1 MLLSIIFAKNLS
13 MRKSNRIP
21 QVFNNVE
28 IIDVGSEGK
37 AIAKIDN
44 QVIFVPF
51 VVPGDVVDI
60 QITKS
65 KKSFKEGKAIKIHQ
79 YSKLRIDAKCSHFG
93 VCGGCKW
100 QNMSYNQQLFFKQ
113 KQVKDSLQ
121 RIAKVEIPEIMDI
134 LPSEDQY
141 YYRNKLEYTF
151 SNRKWLVHFNK
162 NEDNSGINFNGVG
175 FHIPGMFDKIVDI
188 DHCYLQLEPSN
199 KIRLSI
205 KNYAFENNLSFYN
218 VRRWEGFLRNLLIRT
233 SSTGDLMVIM
243 VVNDKEKEKIEG
255 LMNHLKSN
263 FPEITSMFYV
273 VNQKK
278 NDDISDQVF
287 VLFHGKPYILER
299 MPTVNDPQKFLT
311 FKIGPI
317 SFYQTNSKQAYNL
330 YKIAADFADFKG
342 HEIVYD
348 LYTGTGTIA
357 NFVAYAVKK
366 VIGLEYI
373 PSAIEDAIE
382 NSKINGIENT
392 LFYAGAIEKIM
403 DNEFIQK
410 NGKPD
415 IIITD
420 PPRAGMHAKVI
431 DKLLKMS
438 PDKIIYISCNPA
450 TQARD
455 IALLNEL
462 YFVEKIQP
470 IDMFPQTHH
479 VENVILLKKKV

>member
-1 MLLSIIFAKNLS
+1 
-13 MRKSNRIP
+13 MRKSNRRIR

-37 AIAKIDN
+37 AIAKVDN
-44 QVIFVPF
+44 QVIFVSF

-65 KKSFKEGKAIKIHQ
+65 KKSYKEGKAIKIHK
-79 YSKLRIDAKCSHFG
+79 YSTLRIDAKCSHFG

-100 QNMSYNQQLFFKQ
+100 QNLTYDQQLFFKQ
-113 KQVKDSLQ
+113 KQVKDNLE
-121 RIAKVEIPEIMDI
+121 RIAKVQLPKIMNI
-134 LPSEDQY
+134 LPSDEQY

-151 SNRKWLVHFNK
+151 SDRKWLVHFDK

-199 KIRLSI
+199 KIRLAV
-205 KNYAFENNLSFYN
+205 KKYAFENNLSFYN
-218 VRRWEGFLRNLLIRT
+218 ARRWEGFLRNLLIRS
-233 SSTGDLMVIM
+233 SSTGDLMIIM
-243 VVNDKEKEKIEG
+243 VVNDKDKEKIEG
-255 LMNHLKSN
+255 LMSHIKTN

-278 NDDISDQVF
+278 NDDISDQEF
-287 VLFHGKPYILER
+287 VLFHGKPYILEK
-299 MPTVNDPQKFLT
+299 MPSVNDPQKILN

-317 SFYQTNSKQAYNL
+317 SFYQTNSTQAYNL

-342 HEIVYD
+342 DETVYD

-357 NFVAYAVKK
+357 NFIASAVNK

-373 PSAIEDAIE
+373 PSAIEDANE
-382 NSKINGIENT
+382 NSKINKIENT
-392 LFYAGAIEKIM
+392 KFYAGAIEKIM
-403 DNEFIQK
+403 DDEFIQK
-410 NGKPD
+410 NGRPD

-420 PPRAGMHAKVI
+420 PPRAGMHTKVI
-431 DKLLKMS
+431 GQLLKIS
-438 PDKIIYISCNPA
+438 PEKIIYISCNPA

-455 IALLNEL
+455 IALLDEL
-462 YFVEKIQP
+462 YVVEKVQP
-470 IDMFPQTHH
+470 VDMFPQTHH
-479 VENVILLKKKV
+479 VENVILLKKWV

>member
-1 MLLSIIFAKNLS
+1 
-13 MRKSNRIP
+13 MRKSNRKIR

-28 IIDVGSEGK
+28 IIDAGSEGK
-37 AIAKIDN
+37 AIAKVDN
-44 QVIFVPF
+44 KVIFVPF

-79 YSKLRIDAKCSHFG
+79 YSKLRIEPKCVHFG
-93 VCGGCKW
+93 ICGGCKW
-100 QNMSYNQQLFFKQ
+100 QNMSYDHQLFFKQ
-113 KQVKDSLQ
+113 KQVKDNLE

-134 LPSEDQY
+134 LPSNDQY

-151 SNRKWLVHFNK
+151 SDRKWLVHFDK

-175 FHIPGMFDKIVDI
+175 FHIPRMFDKIVDI
-188 DHCYLQLEPSN
+188 DHCCLQLEPSN

-205 KNYAFENNLSFYN
+205 KHYAFKNDLTFYN
-218 VRRWEGFLRNLLIRT
+218 SRRWEGFLRNLLIRT

-243 VVNDKEKEKIEG
+243 VVNDKDKEKIES
-255 LMNHLKSN
+255 LMNHIKTN

-273 VNQKK
+273 VNHKK
-278 NDDISDQVF
+278 NDDLSDQEF
-287 VLFHGKPYILER
+287 VLFHGNPYIHEK
-299 MPTVNDPQKFLT
+299 MATINDPKKFLT

-317 SFYQTNSKQAYNL
+317 SFYQTNSDQAYNL

-357 NFVAYAVKK
+357 NFVAPAVKK

-373 PSAIEDAIE
+373 PSAVEDANE
-382 NSKINGIENT
+382 NSKINKIENT
-392 LFYAGAIEKIM
+392 IFYAGAIEKIM
-403 DNEFIQK
+403 DEDFIQK
-410 NGKPD
+410 NGWPD

-420 PPRAGMHAKVI
+420 PPRAGMHTKVI
-431 DKLLKMS
+431 DQLLKIL
-438 PDKIIYISCNPA
+438 PERIIYISCNPA

-455 IALLNEL
+455 IALLDEL
-462 YFVEKIQP
+462 YFVKKIQP
-470 IDMFPQTHH
+470 VDMFPQTHH
-479 VENVILLKKKV
+479 VENVILLKKRV